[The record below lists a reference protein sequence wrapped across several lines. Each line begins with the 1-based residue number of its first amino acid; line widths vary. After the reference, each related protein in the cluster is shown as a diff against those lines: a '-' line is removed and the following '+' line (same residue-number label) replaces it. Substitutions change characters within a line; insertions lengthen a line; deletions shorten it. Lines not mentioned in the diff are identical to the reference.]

1 MEIDWSSHFH
11 RLLHKQVTRV
21 ALEQWSMTLLIDDS
35 ELRVEGDWYLY
46 GTNNIFDKNQG
57 FIERQ
62 AFELWRLIG
71 TEITRIDV
79 FNEHLPK
86 IFFYFT
92 EEWRLELLANNDGL
106 EDWALVTPNS
116 KLFCDGES
124 TTVFSS

>member
-1 MEIDWSSHFH
+1 MKVGATMEIDWSSHFH

-86 IFFYFT
+86 IFFT
-92 EEWRLELLANNDGL
+92 SQRSGGL
-106 EDWALVTPNS
+106 NFLPTMMAWKIGL
-116 KLFCDGES
+116 
-124 TTVFSS
+124 